1 MPFLLDDDWVEGGGG
16 KLIVLIIISEEIKTY
31 LELIFKAMEVFTK
44 TFPAKQFK
52 KAYLIISFPFVC
64 VLVCEM
70 VFFFFFALSSPKMFN
85 AKIDWLVSFHK
96 PCFPSSIITG
106 TFFFQSC

>member
-1 MPFLLDDDWVEGGGG
+1 M
-16 KLIVLIIISEEIKTY
+16 IVLIIISEEIKTY

-70 VFFFFFALSSPKMFN
+70 VFFFFFFFCPFFSFEVLVCYITLRKDQVLYFSNIIKLCIGNSCADNGKLSWHGVIMAS
-85 AKIDWLVSFHK
+85 
-96 PCFPSSIITG
+96 
-106 TFFFQSC
+106 